1 MATSPISQRELKR
14 LYVIL
19 CGMVEEISEDFQD
32 SIKRKD
38 PPLPALRRVLVRMQE
53 IRDQST
59 QISSQITLILQTWEK
74 KQVKASP
81 PDRYVGCRVRINRTT
96 YDVLDWMTEE
106 DEYILICEDV
116 RTKSG
121 QTFKYPEVVP
131 VVLVEANER

>member
-1 MATSPISQRELKR
+1 
-14 LYVIL
+14 
-19 CGMVEEISEDFQD
+19 
-32 SIKRKD
+32 
-38 PPLPALRRVLVRMQE
+38 
-53 IRDQST
+53 
-59 QISSQITLILQTWEK
+59 
-74 KQVKASP
+74 
-81 PDRYVGCRVRINRTT
+81 VRINRTT